1 MSQTQDLDS
10 LESTETILPSCVF
23 NKLTK
28 DLDYLESTETILPS
42 CVFQQTEQRFRLSGK

>member
-28 DLDYLESTETILPS
+28 YLDYLESTETILPS
-42 CVFQQTEQRFRLSGK
+42 CVFQQTEQRFRLSGR